1 MGCYIF
7 SFYLQPYNG
16 LGVSIDCIVLFLF
29 SWSFYCYIFKQIPG
43 IENVIKVKKD

>member
-1 MGCYIF
+1 MGCRIF

-16 LGVSIDCIVLFLF
+16 LGVSIDRILLFLF
-29 SWSFYCYIFKQIPG
+29 SWSFYRYIFKKISG